1 MSILTLHSDHH
12 GFPVIIELGE
22 KLFKHKKYQKA
33 NIGGC
38 LMYLDNVFQ
47 GKRCFPE
54 FTQLIASILALRFPG
69 GHHSWDSDL
78 RISMGTPSML
88 CAAILDFPRVTRI
101 LRYVYSLPPEEE
113 GPSRLLTQGDR
124 SEEYYVFYSHKP
136 QPLVSLNPR
145 IYTHGEELV
154 CPSAPSWGTLSDHP

>member
-12 GFPVIIELGE
+12 SFLVIIELGE

-33 NIGGC
+33 NIGAC

-54 FTQLIASILALRFPG
+54 FIPLIASILALRFPS

-78 RISMGTPSML
+78 RRSMGTLSML
-88 CAAILDFPRVTRI
+88 CAAILDSPRVTRI
-101 LRYVYSLPPEEE
+101 LRYVYSLPS
-113 GPSRLLTQGDR
+113 GGR
-124 SEEYYVFYSHKP
+124 
-136 QPLVSLNPR
+136 
-145 IYTHGEELV
+145 
-154 CPSAPSWGTLSDHP
+154 GTEHIAHTRRQE